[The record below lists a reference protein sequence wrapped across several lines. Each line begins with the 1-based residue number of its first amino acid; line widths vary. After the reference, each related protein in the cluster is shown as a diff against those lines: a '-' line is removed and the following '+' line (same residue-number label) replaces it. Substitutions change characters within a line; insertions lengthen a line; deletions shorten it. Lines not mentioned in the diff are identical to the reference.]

1 MKTSGNFDTVRRKI
15 NRSKL
20 LTLISLSFEFSP
32 HHVPRFPITSIYNLK
47 TLKIQFIIE
56 KQCNKNGS
64 KF

>member
-1 MKTSGNFDTVRRKI
+1 MKTSGNFDTMRRKI
-15 NRSKL
+15 NHSKL

-32 HHVPRFPITSIYNLK
+32 HHVPYFPITSIYNLK

-56 KQCNKNGS
+56 KQSNKNGS